1 MRGEGRQTRRLPM
14 KKTGTKRA
22 GKREERPLFDSI
34 RKPVAPP
41 GHPISRAKPEDRAHP
56 AERKA
61 KHKRRPAGDAE

>member
-1 MRGEGRQTRRLPM
+1 M

-22 GKREERPLFDSI
+22 GKGEERPLFDSV

>member
-1 MRGEGRQTRRLPM
+1 M

-41 GHPISRAKPEDRAHP
+41 GHPLARAKPEDRAHP

-61 KHKRRPAGDAE
+61 KHKRRPAGDAD